1 MLTKNINFKNFFKN
15 KKRNNIIQIFENI
28 KKNFFLKKD
37 KLLSSLSEGYQYSF
51 DKKFIQKFK
60 KFSSFRIIGMG
71 GSILGI
77 EAIHQF
83 LKHKIKKDFYFVNN
97 LQSKIDLF
105 QNNKKKVVNIIISK
119 SGNTLETIS
128 NSNIILKNT
137 KKTLILFFCGILIV
151 TNWFTWIYA
160 VVTNR
165 LVDASFGYYIFPIL
179 SVFFGIIFLKESYNK
194 KKLLAISLVIIS
206 IIFLLFNFQSTPWV
220 GLIVAITW
228 STYNLIRKKLKV
240 PPDIGLFIESAFMTP
255 FAIIVFYLLS
265 KDGNNF
271 FSPSDLKISFWLFLA
286 GAMTLIP
293 LYLYLKGVELAGL
306 GPTGMIFFL
315 APTGQFLL
323 GIFYYGEYL
332 DINKLISFVIIWIAV
347 TIYLHDLSG
356 EKVR

>member
-1 MLTKNINFKNFFKN
+1 MERWGVIGYFKSVSFVDPLLVHRTIWTIFTIFTISIYSKWNDVFLVLKNI
-15 KKRNNIIQIFENI
+15 
-28 KKNFFLKKD
+28 
-37 KLLSSLSEGYQYSF
+37 
-51 DKKFIQKFK
+51 
-60 KFSSFRIIGMG
+60 
-71 GSILGI
+71 
-77 EAIHQF
+77 
-83 LKHKIKKDFYFVNN
+83 
-97 LQSKIDLF
+97 
-105 QNNKKKVVNIIISK
+105 
-119 SGNTLETIS
+119 
-128 NSNIILKNT
+128 

-179 SVFFGIIFLKESYNK
+179 SVFFGIIFLKETYNK

-206 IIFLLFNFQSTPWV
+206 IVYLLFNFQSIPWV

-240 PPDIGLFIESAFMTP
+240 PADIGLFIESAFMTP

-306 GPTGMIFFL
+306 GPTGMIFFF

-323 GIFYYGEYL
+323 GIFYYGEHL

-347 TIYLHDLSG
+347 AIYLHG
-356 EKVR
+356 FN